1 MGCAADAC
9 HVDSSGHAALGEHV
23 GAGFDEDSLSLAE
36 ALPHAAGEV
45 FCDECV
51 GALEGANPSCL
62 QIFEIKQENRDGE
75 ADCRVTCRSPEGVES
90 VPLQLPHTVDARAKR
105 VMEALF
111 ANPGDQRTLEKLCRE
126 LRRKQEDRS
135 EAIPG
140 GNENDFRQVAAA
152 IAPPPWNA
160 VAGFRGKSDCSSFGG
175 WIQQHERVHSDVPQ
189 AIGDDADALFE
200 KWNRAK
206 SSLGKLTEAP
216 CLSRRSGVNIQ
227 LSKPLPPRTRYSAEE
242 RFHPCTLRT
251 HRRLCAADGFVLL
264 ALQLPE
270 FGHCHFQLELP
281 LGIRIIH
288 ATDDHRLP

>member
-1 MGCAADAC
+1 M
-9 HVDSSGHAALGEHV
+9 
-23 GAGFDEDSLSLAE
+23 
-36 ALPHAAGEV
+36 
-45 FCDECV
+45 
-51 GALEGANPSCL
+51 
-62 QIFEIKQENRDGE
+62 
-75 ADCRVTCRSPEGVES
+75 
-90 VPLQLPHTVDARAKR
+90 
-105 VMEALF
+105 
-111 ANPGDQRTLEKLCRE
+111 QR